1 MTVTGT
7 KDTQLF
13 LKLQTSHNF
22 KSNNWLLKNTLIQLF
37 CSVMR
42 EEEIVLL
49 EFFAPWCPACITF
62 MPELVKL
69 QENVDIPI
77 YKVDNF

>member
-1 MTVTGT
+1 
-7 KDTQLF
+7 
-13 LKLQTSHNF
+13 
-22 KSNNWLLKNTLIQLF
+22 
-37 CSVMR
+37 MR

-77 YKVDNF
+77 YKVDNFWPD